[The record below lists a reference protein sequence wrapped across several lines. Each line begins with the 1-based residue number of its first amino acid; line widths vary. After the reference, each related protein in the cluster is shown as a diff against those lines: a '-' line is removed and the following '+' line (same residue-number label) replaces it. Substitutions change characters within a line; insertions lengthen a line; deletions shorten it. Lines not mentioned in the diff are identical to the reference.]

1 MRSTEGYAGLI
12 EKAEPTYIEVK
23 AYMHVGFSR
32 RRLGY
37 ESMPDH
43 VEICEFGKQ
52 LADETGYNLI
62 DESIE
67 SRVALLSKR
76 ERAIRF
82 GDG

>member
-1 MRSTEGYAGLI
+1 
-12 EKAEPTYIEVK
+12 
-23 AYMHVGFSR
+23 
-32 RRLGY
+32 
-37 ESMPDH
+37 MPDH
-43 VEICEFGKQ
+43 GEICEFGKQ
-52 LADETGYNLI
+52 LADKTGYNI